1 VSGDT
6 VVAGVRGHKVGNNTG
21 QGSAY
26 VFVKPPG
33 GWAGALT
40 ESVKLIASDG
50 AAHDQLGSSVAA
62 SGDTVVGGAP
72 RADIGSKEGQGS
84 AYVFDLSAIL
94 QPPPPI
100 PPPGPPPPPGPAP
113 SGGCTVNGVP
123 GQVCLGTPGPD
134 TISGT
139 PGPDTIAGLGGN
151 DTIRG
156 GGGNDRVSGGPGRD
170 RLIGG
175 PGNDRLQGD
184 GGKDTLVGGPGRDR
198 LNGGKSRDRCKRD
211 SADATPVACE

>member
-1 VSGDT
+1 MSGDT

-72 RADIGSKEGQGS
+72 RADIGSKGN
-84 AYVFDLSAIL
+84 DI
-94 QPPPPI
+94 I
-100 PPPGPPPPPGPAP
+100 I
-113 SGGCTVNGVP
+113 
-123 GQVCLGTPGPD
+123 GTPGPD
-134 TISGT
+134 V
-139 PGPDTIAGLGGN
+139 IAGLGGN

-156 GGGNDRVSGGPGRD
+156 GAGNDRLSGGPGRD

-175 PGNDRLQGD
+175 AGNDRLQG
-184 GGKDTLVGGPGRDR
+184 GGGRDTMVGGPGRDR
-198 LNGGKSRDRCKRD
+198 LNGGKGRDRCKRD
-211 SADATPVACE
+211 AADAAAASCE